1 MLDPFANPY
10 TVQITD
16 LVAQMKTLEDKLE
29 QARSLVDRLINEPN
43 LCDSCSR
50 QIG

>member
-10 TVQITD
+10 TVQIAE
-16 LVAQMKTLEDKLE
+16 LVAEMKRLEESLE
-29 QARSLVDRLINEPN
+29 QSRSLVDRLINEPN